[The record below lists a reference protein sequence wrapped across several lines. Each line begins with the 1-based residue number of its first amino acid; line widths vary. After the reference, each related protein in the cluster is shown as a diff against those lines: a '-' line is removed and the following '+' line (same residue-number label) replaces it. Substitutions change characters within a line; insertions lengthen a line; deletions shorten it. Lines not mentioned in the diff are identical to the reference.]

1 MTFPILI
8 NNIKVQQKLNYEN
21 VKIPD
26 IFYDKKNIN
35 YRRANKKTQI
45 FDPVLHKVKLWKKH
59 NNKSHSITMDIRG
72 NKGLFAFFR
81 KLKSI
86 IIDEKNGIRKII
98 MNMHKKSIIRA
109 CLPLTVLLSA
119 FHENHCIDLV
129 GHKGLEKTK
138 RNIMEKYYFPNINI
152 WIKILIADCIQCQTN
167 KMFANTKTTKSKQ
180 EQLATT
186 KTYFNEVITIDTK
199 GPINPT
205 SEGNNCIFVIV
216 DAFSHYVTIICA
228 PKNKAHYAFTA
239 LFEHL
244 FMKFGLPE

>member
-1 MTFPILI
+1 
-8 NNIKVQQKLNYEN
+8 
-21 VKIPD
+21 
-26 IFYDKKNIN
+26 
-35 YRRANKKTQI
+35 
-45 FDPVLHKVKLWKKH
+45 
-59 NNKSHSITMDIRG
+59 MDIRG
-72 NKGLFAFFR
+72 NKGLVAYFR

-86 IIDEKNGIRKII
+86 KIDKKTGIVKII
-98 MNMHKKSIIRA
+98 TNIHKKSI
-109 CLPLTVLLSA
+109 SA
-119 FHENHCIDLV
+119 FHENQCIDLV
-129 GHKGLEKTK
+129 GHTGLEKTK

-152 WIKILIADCIQCQTN
+152 LIKILIADCIQCQTN

-205 SEGNNCIFVIV
+205 SEGNNCIFVIL

-228 PKNKAHYAFTA
+228 PKNQVYYAFTA
-239 LFEHL
+239 LFEHW